1 MQGIVG
7 DGLLANV
14 LPYGFAFPV
23 CHRVQL
29 YDVAP
34 GRLIELVD
42 LNDPDIR
49 PGFRLLPA
57 QSRDPAIQ
65 FAQLILQRKDLS
77 HRAAKVR
84 IALPELRAMNGG
96 LLIHAKIRLK
106 RFDFIAKEILKPF
119 LQLERLGKKQS
130 RIQCE
135 HRKFEIISFRQMHH
149 DQTCSLKAGA
159 DGRASSKSFP
169 GPMQNLFGG

>member
-1 MQGIVG
+1 MDRLSGFFRQKCVDAALHLVKSCPAPAPLVVSISSSRGAWPAANGPITLVVQGIVG

-57 QSRDPAIQ
+57 QSPDPAIP

-84 IALPELRAMNGG
+84 IALPELR
-96 LLIHAKIRLK
+96 
-106 RFDFIAKEILKPF
+106 
-119 LQLERLGKKQS
+119 
-130 RIQCE
+130 
-135 HRKFEIISFRQMHH
+135 
-149 DQTCSLKAGA
+149 
-159 DGRASSKSFP
+159 
-169 GPMQNLFGG
+169 